1 MNVNKTKDEWVL
13 KMESKIR
20 NLTPIIAYLSGNESS
35 RKINH
40 FTAKMT

>member
-20 NLTPIIAYLSGNESS
+20 NLTPIIAIL
-35 RKINH
+35 KW
-40 FTAKMT
+40 K